1 MIMKLEKG
9 FIQVYTGNG
18 KGKSTAAIGQAIRAA
33 GHGLKT
39 LIVQFMKEYPYGEVE
54 TLHKLSEFITIEQ
67 YCGDDFVFKKTL
79 PPQSELNKVK
89 KAFARIESAFQLGE
103 FDIVI
108 LDEICVSIYFKLVET
123 SEVIEL
129 IQKKPEYIELIMTGR
144 YCPQEIIEIAD
155 LVTDMKE
162 VKHYY
167 SEGVLARK
175 GIES

>member
-1 MIMKLEKG
+1 MKIEKG

-33 GHGLKT
+33 GHGLRT

-54 TLHKLSEFITIEQ
+54 TLNKLSEFITIEQ
-67 YCGDDFVFKKTL
+67 YCGDDFVLKKTL
-79 PPQSELNKVK
+79 PPQSELDKVK
-89 KAFARIESAFQLGE
+89 KAFKRIESAFQHGE
-103 FDIVI
+103 YDLVI

-123 SEVIEL
+123 SAVIEL
-129 IQKKPEYIELIMTGR
+129 IQKKPEHIELIMTGR

-155 LVTDMKE
+155 LVTEMKE

-175 GIES
+175 GIEY